1 MTEENKNPEAASQ
14 EAPTGIQFAVQR
26 IYLKDL
32 SFEAPN
38 GLIAPN
44 KAQPKVNQDLNT
56 QVNRVGEDL
65 YEVVLNVTV
74 SVKVE
79 EDKTAFLVEVHQAGL
94 FVVKGAEGQQLQHML
109 TTACPT
115 ILFPYVREII
125 DSTAVRGGFP
135 PLALPPIN
143 FDALF
148 ARAMNEA
155 KQKQEAEATH

>member
-1 MTEENKNPEAASQ
+1 MTDNINEAASKEPQ
-14 EAPTGIQFAVQR
+14 AVQFSVQR

-38 GLIAPN
+38 GLIAPSKN
-44 KAQPKVNQDLNT
+44 QPKVNQDLNT
-56 QVNRVGEDL
+56 QVNRVAEDV

-74 SVKVE
+74 SVKVDD
-79 EDKTAFLVEVHQAGL
+79 DKSAFLVEVHQGGL
-94 FVVKGAEGQQLQHML
+94 FAVKGAEGPQLQHML
-109 TTACPT
+109 TTICPT
-115 ILFPYVREII
+115 ILFPYVRETI

-148 ARAMNEA
+148 ARAMAEA
-155 KQKQEAEATH
+155 QAKKEAEESTH